1 MVVALC
7 IVVNAFVKAVV
18 NAVIIM
24 LLLLL
29 SISLPGSVEMA
40 VVVEHGLVWLA
51 DGLVGH
57 GQVPVGARLAA
68 PVIHLLHNYSLYFNG
83 EIGFESILGKNEFWV
98 IVWSLPLLPSS
109 LSNMLYSY

>member
-1 MVVALC
+1 
-7 IVVNAFVKAVV
+7 
-18 NAVIIM
+18 M

-68 PVIHLLHNYSLYFNG
+68 PVIHLLHNYSYSSG
-83 EIGFESILGKNEFWV
+83 EIGFESVVGKK
-98 IVWSLPLLPSS
+98 
-109 LSNMLYSY
+109 

>member
-1 MVVALC
+1 MFVFIDIIILLLYTYIVFNAL
-7 IVVNAFVKAVV
+7 VKANV

-24 LLLLL
+24 LLLIL
-29 SISLPGSVEMA
+29 SISLPGSVKMA

-68 PVIHLLHNYSLYFNG
+68 PVIHLLQNYSYSSG
-83 EIGFESILGKNEFWV
+83 EILLGFEK
-98 IVWSLPLLPSS
+98 
-109 LSNMLYSY
+109 